1 VVAPL
6 FDDRNRTAG
15 TGAGD
20 EPVPPMLYHHAR
32 PPLARIM
39 TIDRA
44 LRARAWPNTR
54 TLADEIRVDRRT
66 IRRDIDYMRDQ
77 LNAPIEFDCVRNG
90 YYYTEP
96 TFCLP
101 FPQLTQGE
109 MLSLYLSER
118 MMRQFRGTPF
128 ERDLR
133 QAIKKLSELLPDRV
147 SVRLDMIADFLS
159 VLPAV
164 QADYDPDLFCTV
176 MRAASGRRR
185 LKMVYWTA
193 SRNETTSRI
202 FDPYELSLIDDGWY
216 AFGYC
221 HRSDEVRMFAVQR
234 VRSVEET
241 GESFDRPADFRV
253 ADFMR
258 GSFRAMR
265 GEGAYDVVLRFGS
278 QAAGWIREK
287 QWHPSQ
293 VHEDRPDGSLVVRF
307 HLNDLRDI
315 KRWAMF
321 WGTDCEILA
330 PPELRELIACDLRE
344 MRRREEASGTK
355 EPLIEVRSKIDRT
368 KGKSVSA

>member
-164 QADYDPDLFCTV
+164 QADYDPDLFCAV
-176 MRAASGRRR
+176 MRAAVGRRR

-193 SRNETTSRI
+193 SRNETTSRV

-221 HRSDEVRMFAVQR
+221 HRTNEVRMFAVWRFLYSSKEARR
-234 VRSVEET
+234 VR
-241 GESFDRPADFRV
+241 ADCRFLDLEFLEARFRS
-253 ADFMR
+253 R
-258 GSFRAMR
+258 
-265 GEGAYDVVLRFGS
+265 LL
-278 QAAGWIREK
+278 
-287 QWHPSQ
+287 
-293 VHEDRPDGSLVVRF
+293 GSLSPRWLKLLV
-307 HLNDLRDI
+307 
-315 KRWAMF
+315 KRHGISSA
-321 WGTDCEILA
+321 D
-330 PPELRELIACDLRE
+330 PESRNGQFVAI
-344 MRRREEASGTK
+344 
-355 EPLIEVRSKIDRT
+355 
-368 KGKSVSA
+368 